1 MTIEQM
7 CIIEIAV
14 LNAYDFFSGPLSAAQ
29 EELEDYG
36 YSWDEECE
44 RYALKV
50 LESIGECA

>member
-14 LNAYDFFSGPLSAAQ
+14 LNAYDLVSGPLSAAQ

-36 YSWDEECE
+36 YSWDDECE